1 MIELD
6 SKIKIDQDFK
16 DRIESLVEDILI
28 VVHSSGPKTRVKKM
42 HNRLNFA
49 CPYCGDGSTDQLKK
63 RGNLFWDTLYY
74 HCYNYGCGV
83 HKTLN
88 ELVSDY
94 SPNGLKT
101 DEKIAIIDF
110 IKTSNRKVARNN
122 MKYEIFQG
130 LYDLAVPIETFIER
144 TGAKKI
150 YERGE
155 GYEYLK
161 GRLLHRFSD
170 QFLYGSGKLY
180 VLNLTSDHKR
190 VIGFQMRNL
199 NRSSAKY
206 LTYNIE
212 KLYQFCG
219 LELPEGQEIEK
230 LNDISTLFGVLNMDF
245 TKPVT
250 VFEGP
255 IDAKFINNS
264 LALCTVGRNV
274 EQFQDIPTIRYM
286 FDNDKSGK
294 KAMYDLLK
302 SGKEVFLW
310 DKFMKAFNLTEFNV
324 KDLNDLILVCYNNK
338 LDAYKYINSYFSSSS
353 LDLLYV

>member
-1 MIELD
+1 
-6 SKIKIDQDFK
+6 
-16 DRIESLVEDILI
+16 
-28 VVHSSGPKTRVKKM
+28 
-42 HNRLNFA
+42 
-49 CPYCGDGSTDQLKK
+49 
-63 RGNLFWDTLYY
+63 
-74 HCYNYGCGV
+74 
-83 HKTLN
+83 
-88 ELVSDY
+88 
-94 SPNGLKT
+94 
-101 DEKIAIIDF
+101 
-110 IKTSNRKVARNN
+110 
-122 MKYEIFQG
+122 
-130 LYDLAVPIETFIER
+130 
-144 TGAKKI
+144 
-150 YERGE
+150 
-155 GYEYLK
+155 
-161 GRLLHRFSD
+161 
-170 QFLYGSGKLY
+170 
-180 VLNLTSDHKR
+180 
-190 VIGFQMRNL
+190 
-199 NRSSAKY
+199 
-206 LTYNIE
+206 
-212 KLYQFCG
+212 
-219 LELPEGQEIEK
+219 
-230 LNDISTLFGVLNMDF
+230 MDF